1 MKIRKANLNDVNLLI
16 VLRLDFLRM
25 NGANFTVE
33 EQIAI
38 VAQMRNYFQKHI
50 PLGDF
55 IACLAEENGQVA
67 SAAYVVIEER
77 PANGS
82 FITGVVGNL
91 INVLTYPEY
100 RHAGLATRVI
110 GVLIEECRQLGVS
123 AIDLDATEM
132 GRGVY
137 ERLGFKVMRDV
148 AMRLKL

>member
-1 MKIRKANLNDVNLLI
+1 M
-16 VLRLDFLRM
+16 
-25 NGANFTVE
+25 
-33 EQIAI
+33 
-38 VAQMRNYFQKHI
+38 
-50 PLGDF
+50 
-55 IACLAEENGQVA
+55 A

-82 FITGVVGNL
+82 FITGIVGNL

-148 AMRLKL
+148 ALRLKL

>member
-1 MKIRKANLNDVNLLI
+1 M
-16 VLRLDFLRM
+16 
-25 NGANFTVE
+25 
-33 EQIAI
+33 
-38 VAQMRNYFQKHI
+38 
-50 PLGDF
+50 
-55 IACLAEENGQVA
+55 
-67 SAAYVVIEER
+67 VIEER

-82 FITGVVGNL
+82 FITGIVGNL

-110 GVLIEECRQLGVS
+110 GMLIEECRQLGVS
-123 AIDLDATEM
+123 AIDLNATEM